1 LKESG
6 NNGSPCCM
14 RTISAVGFEV
24 GTLSRAEQRVAD
36 IFGVDQDNDADQQI
50 HKHTHTYIYI

>member
-1 LKESG
+1 
-6 NNGSPCCM
+6 M